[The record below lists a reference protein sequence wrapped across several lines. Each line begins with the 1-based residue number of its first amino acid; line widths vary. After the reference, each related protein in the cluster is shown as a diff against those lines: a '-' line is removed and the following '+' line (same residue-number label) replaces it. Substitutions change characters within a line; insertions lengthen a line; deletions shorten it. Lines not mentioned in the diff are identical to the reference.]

1 MGLHVLVDENCT
13 GSSSTVH
20 ASQYLQVKSGGVRTV
35 ARLYVRRL
43 AQCPRR
49 SVLPTCCMA
58 ERLLAK
64 TVRHAGQALVGVR
77 REATTC
83 MSCLALS
90 CALSCLCVGK
100 AAAHCWHV
108 YLQHDVG
115 DLCSS
120 KPKSAGSWVC
130 GIRLD
135 ISCASMVVGSPAM
148 KSCFRSASSNTLK
161 KRYWTLAIT
170 VSMCSPALR
179 HTCMSCTN
187 QTAWPT
193 QRPPP

>member
-1 MGLHVLVDENCT
+1 
-13 GSSSTVH
+13 
-20 ASQYLQVKSGGVRTV
+20 
-35 ARLYVRRL
+35 
-43 AQCPRR
+43 
-49 SVLPTCCMA
+49 MA

-77 REATTC
+77 REATTR

-100 AAAHCWHV
+100 AAAHCGHV

-130 GIRLD
+130 GIILD
-135 ISCASMVVGSPAM
+135 ISCACIMVGSRAM

-170 VSMCSPALR
+170 VSMCSSALH
-179 HTCMSCTN
+179 HTCMSCTSCLAHAEAATVIYPSTIGGAVPACISPLQLAKGSCHGQN
-187 QTAWPT
+187 TIFRHGRHTLIHAYST
-193 QRPPP
+193 SD